1 MVKPLLCH
9 CAHRG
14 ERSNGKLHTLTSEAM
29 KGNMFYRGNA
39 KTGGQAFKMF
49 VNLPQ
54 GKHKEVLLPKKGVVF
69 TECLTKSVVNE
80 KGVQ

>member
-1 MVKPLLCH
+1 
-9 CAHRG
+9 
-14 ERSNGKLHTLTSEAM
+14 M